1 MYTMILYILPLLGI
15 IFVGTLCF
23 YLLRQKVNE
32 YNHKFS
38 SMFTLL
44 SAITDE
50 ITKLKMQ
57 SGGSFPS
64 VPVEKV
70 GDEDEDEV
78 QQLEYIADDEES
90 DESDEDYYEQTHITP
105 EKAEMEVG
113 DVYAKEVENV
123 EFGRIETQAARQ
135 VILQKV
141 REAEKALIISQFKPN
156 NNKLVSGVVKR
167 VTRDNFILD
176 LGQDA
181 EAILPRDSILPG
193 EIFSGENDILSKPF
207 SPSMVRFFMMQAH
220 YTSIFYLRPCL
231 LLRM

>member
-64 VPVEKV
+64 IPVEKV

-90 DESDEDYYEQTHITP
+90 DEDYEDEDEDEEDDEEEDEEDDEEENQDEMSENKDHDEIEDLKELEEVQKKIIEERVDEVVEEIKKEDEDISSIIEEVNDPKEIEVDLNPKDYKSMTVKQLRGLAKIRGLTGDITKFKRDELILEF
-105 EKAEMEVG
+105 EKM
-113 DVYAKEVENV
+113 
-123 EFGRIETQAARQ
+123 
-135 VILQKV
+135 
-141 REAEKALIISQFKPN
+141 
-156 NNKLVSGVVKR
+156 
-167 VTRDNFILD
+167 
-176 LGQDA
+176 DA
-181 EAILPRDSILPG
+181 T
-193 EIFSGENDILSKPF
+193 
-207 SPSMVRFFMMQAH
+207 V
-220 YTSIFYLRPCL
+220 
-231 LLRM
+231 